1 MDKPDI
7 VYEDDNIIVCNKKA
21 GVASQSERSFAN
33 DLTSMLMTYLVSSGR
48 KCNVHIINRLDKP
61 VEGLVLYALNKKAAA
76 GLSALSGEHAI
87 EKYYYAVVT
96 GRPENKGNYTDY
108 LLKNPGLNV
117 SHVADADVSGAK
129 KASLNYETIETKEIS
144 GREYSLVRIRL
155 LTGRH
160 HQIRVQFAAHG
171 HALYGDTKYNPDFAG
186 CRGVQLM
193 LCAYRIAFANP
204 AGADRIT
211 VQIRP
216 GGKFTEFEYFH
227 D

>member
-108 LLKNPGLNV
+108 LL
-117 SHVADADVSGAK
+117 
-129 KASLNYETIETKEIS
+129 
-144 GREYSLVRIRL
+144 RIRDLMFPTLQMQMYRGPKKHL
-155 LTGRH
+155 LIMRRLRQRKFQAGSILLSESGFLPEDI
-160 HQIRVQFAAHG
+160 IR
-171 HALYGDTKYNPDFAG
+171 
-186 CRGVQLM
+186 
-193 LCAYRIAFANP
+193 
-204 AGADRIT
+204 
-211 VQIRP
+211 
-216 GGKFTEFEYFH
+216 
-227 D
+227 

>member
-108 LLKNPGLNV
+108 LLKDPGLNV

-129 KASLNYETIETKEIS
+129 KHLLIMRRLKQRKFQAGSILLSES
-144 GREYSLVRIRL
+144 GFLPEDIIR
-155 LTGRH
+155 
-160 HQIRVQFAAHG
+160 
-171 HALYGDTKYNPDFAG
+171 
-186 CRGVQLM
+186 
-193 LCAYRIAFANP
+193 
-204 AGADRIT
+204 
-211 VQIRP
+211 
-216 GGKFTEFEYFH
+216 
-227 D
+227 

>member
-108 LLKNPGLNV
+108 LLKDPGLNV
-117 SHVADADVSGAK
+117 SRVADADVSGAK

-171 HALYGDTKYNPDFAG
+171 HACLLYTSDA
-186 CRGVQLM
+186 
-193 LCAYRIAFANP
+193 
-204 AGADRIT
+204 AD
-211 VQIRP
+211 
-216 GGKFTEFEYFH
+216 

>member
-96 GRPENKGNYTDY
+96 GRPENKGNYKDY
-108 LLKNPGLNV
+108 LLKDPGLNV
-117 SHVADADVSGAK
+117 SRVADADVSGAK
-129 KASLNYETIETKEIS
+129 KPLLIMRRLKQRKFQAGSILLSES
-144 GREYSLVRIRL
+144 GFLPEDIIR
-155 LTGRH
+155 
-160 HQIRVQFAAHG
+160 
-171 HALYGDTKYNPDFAG
+171 
-186 CRGVQLM
+186 
-193 LCAYRIAFANP
+193 
-204 AGADRIT
+204 
-211 VQIRP
+211 
-216 GGKFTEFEYFH
+216 
-227 D
+227 

>member
-48 KCNVHIINRLDKP
+48 KCNVHIINRLD
-61 VEGLVLYALNKKAAA
+61 
-76 GLSALSGEHAI
+76 LSALSGEHAI

-108 LLKNPGLNV
+108 LLKDKGLNI
-117 SHVADADVSGAK
+117 SRVADADVSGAK
-129 KASLNYETIETKEIS
+129 KASLNYETLETKEIS

-216 GGKFTEFEYFH
+216 VGKFTEFEYFH

>member
-96 GRPENKGNYTDY
+96 GKPENKGNYTDY
-108 LLKNPGLNV
+108 LLMFPALQMQMYRGPKKPLLIMRRLKQRKFQAGSILL
-117 SHVADADVSGAK
+117 SESGF
-129 KASLNYETIETKEIS
+129 LPEDI
-144 GREYSLVRIRL
+144 IR
-155 LTGRH
+155 
-160 HQIRVQFAAHG
+160 
-171 HALYGDTKYNPDFAG
+171 
-186 CRGVQLM
+186 
-193 LCAYRIAFANP
+193 
-204 AGADRIT
+204 
-211 VQIRP
+211 
-216 GGKFTEFEYFH
+216 
-227 D
+227 